1 MRPGR
6 YIYNMKKKHL
16 TQSFDSLIAKP
27 PTPQWAQIG
36 KKVQQIM
43 DFSVVAGFFQRVKST
58 FFFKY
63 FFSKISLERI
73 VGEESMDM
81 IMAKMT
87 MKLIILKNMMM
98 TQHFW

>member
-58 FFFKY
+58 FFSNI
-63 FFSKISLERI
+63 FFQK
-73 VGEESMDM
+73 
-81 IMAKMT
+81 
-87 MKLIILKNMMM
+87 
-98 TQHFW
+98 FP

>member
-1 MRPGR
+1 
-6 YIYNMKKKHL
+6 
-16 TQSFDSLIAKP
+16 
-27 PTPQWAQIG
+27 
-36 KKVQQIM
+36 M
-43 DFSVVAGFFQRVKST
+43 DFSVGKINI
-58 FFFKY
+58 FFKY

>member
-58 FFFKY
+58 FFSNI